1 MWQPKTFQWRLI
13 CTLAVLV
20 VLFWPAQGQQ
30 GDPDRSLAIKTV
42 NWLADPMHTLPRPPG
57 TLSFDDEDDVAA
69 ITAHDA
75 QEAEYERV
83 YASSAIARLRIRARD
98 MQEPFDS
105 STERQLLSAVVVL
118 GALFIW
124 RLGA

>member
-1 MWQPKTFQWRLI
+1 M
-13 CTLAVLV
+13 LV

-30 GDPDRSLAIKTV
+30 GEPDRSLAIKTV
-42 NWLADPMHTLPRPPG
+42 NWLADPMRTLPRLPA
-57 TLSFDDEDDVAA
+57 TLSFDDEDDVVA

-83 YASSAIARLRIRARD
+83 YASSAFVRLRIHGRD
-98 MQEPFDS
+98 LQEPLDA

-118 GALFIW
+118 GALLIW
-124 RLGA
+124 RLSA